1 MATRI
6 STLNSN
12 KGGGTYGGGEGVAQ
26 ALDNNSGTKLCNT
39 NFSTIAPFWMIVDA
53 GAVYFPS
60 TYYYIYSANDS
71 PERDPR
77 NWTVEGSNDLSNWTT
92 IDTVSGHGSWG
103 GRNQQESFNHD
114 LTTSPFRYYRW
125 TCSANQSGSIM
136 QISELQIFVK
146 GLARYI
152 TVSAGA
158 NGSVSPTSGYVPT
171 GTSKTWTI
179 TPNAGYKIASITY
192 GGVAQTITNKMGM
205 DFTDSSVDAD
215 ATLAVTFAYAFSV
228 NTLKVPRRDRFP
240 GAI

>member
-26 ALDNNSGTKLCNT
+26 SLDNNTGTKLCNT

-53 GAVYFPS
+53 GAVYYPS

-77 NWTVEGSNDLSNWTT
+77 NWLIQGSNDLSNWTT
-92 IDTVSGHGSWG
+92 IDTVTNHGSWG

-125 TCSANQSGSIM
+125 WCSANQSGSIM
-136 QISELQIFVK
+136 QISELQIFRE

-152 TVSAGA
+152 TVSTVGS
-158 NGSVSPTSGYVPT
+158 GSVTPGSGYVADGSSPAY
-171 GTSKTWTI
+171 TI
-179 TPNAGYKIASITY
+179 TPASGWQIKEILRA
-192 GGVAQTITNKMGM
+192 GVAQTITNKNGM
-205 DFTDSSVDAD
+205 VYTMTSVAAD
-215 ATLAVTFAYAFSV
+215 TTLAVTFER
-228 NTLKVPRRDRFP
+228 KKP
-240 GAI
+240 GFFTFM